1 MPRHTKVCIIS
12 AEEILLSEYEN
23 LDRFETLVD
32 IIARLRSP
40 DGCPWDRKQTHSSL
54 REYLL
59 EECYEAL
66 EAMDEGDIDKLK
78 GELGDILLQVML
90 HAQIAVDAGE
100 FDIGDVIKGINEKLI
115 YRHPHVFGTTEV
127 SSAEEVSHNWEA
139 LKQKERGEEKSMLE
153 SVPRQMPAL
162 SYAYEISRRA
172 VNVGFEWRNME
183 GVIDKVVEE
192 IREIKDS
199 ANREEKEGEFGDLL
213 FTMVNIARWEGID
226 PETALRTA
234 NNKFFRRF
242 SCMEDLCRQRGLV
255 FADLSFDEKN
265 DLWEEAKGI
274 IKKES

>member
-1 MPRHTKVCIIS
+1 VPRHIRPCIIS
-12 AEEILLSEYEN
+12 AEEILLTEYEN

-66 EAMDEGDIDKLK
+66 ETLDEGDTEKLK
-78 GELGDILLQVML
+78 GELGDILLQIML
-90 HAQIAVDAGE
+90 HARIAAEAGE
-100 FDIGDVIKGINEKLI
+100 FEIGDVIKGLNEKLI

-127 SSAEEVSHNWEA
+127 SSAEEVSHNWQA
-139 LKQKERGEEKSMLE
+139 LKQKERGEEKSILE
-153 SVPRQMPAL
+153 SVPKQMPAL
-162 SYAYEISRRA
+162 SYAYEISQRA
-172 VNVGFEWRNME
+172 VNIGFEWRTME

-199 ANREEKEGEFGDLL
+199 ADRQEKEGEFGDLL
-213 FTMVNIARWEGID
+213 FTIVNIARWEGID

-234 NNKFFRRF
+234 NSKFFRRF
-242 SCMEDLCRQRGLV
+242 SCMEDLCRQRNLV
-255 FADLSFDEKN
+255 FAELSFDEKN
-265 DLWEEAKGI
+265 ALWDEAKDI
-274 IKKES
+274 IGKEN

>member
-1 MPRHTKVCIIS
+1 LPPRDKVCIITT
-12 AEEILLSEYEN
+12 EEIILSEYEN
-23 LDRFETLVD
+23 LDRFETLVE
-32 IIARLRSP
+32 IIARLRAP
-40 DGCPWDRKQTHSSL
+40 DGCPWDRKQTHLSL

-66 EAMDEGDIDKLK
+66 EALDERDTEKLK
-78 GELGDILLQVML
+78 GELGDILLQIML
-90 HAQIAVDAGE
+90 HAQIAAEAGE
-100 FDIGDVIKGINEKLI
+100 FDIGDVIKGLNEKLI

-127 SSAEEVSHNWEA
+127 SSAEEVSHNWEK
-139 LKQKERGEEKSMLE
+139 LKSKERSEDTSMLE
-153 SVPRQMPAL
+153 SVPKHMPAL

-199 ANREEKEGEFGDLL
+199 ADGEEKEGEFGDLL
-213 FTMVNIARWEGID
+213 FTIVNIARWEGID
-226 PETALRTA
+226 PETALRGA

-242 SCMEDLCRQRGLV
+242 ACMEDLCRQRNLV

-265 DLWEEAKGI
+265 ALWEEAKEI
-274 IKKES
+274 VRKEN